1 MSSSGGVREDAAR
14 AVGVGRE
21 TIGVTLRTLQKK
33 LQVAFVFFV
42 VGLLGGVLGMRLFI
56 WPQLRAD
63 LLATEAR
70 IITQTPF
77 DVILMQV
84 KIGMITGILAT
95 VPALLYH
102 AREPLKERGIIPDV
116 QVKVWHLAVF
126 AVFATLLFA
135 LGVAYAYG
143 LFFPIVFYF
152 LADYAVKA
160 GLAPMYSIVMWTEF
174 ILMLAVSFGLAAQL
188 PLVMSALAY
197 AEVVQYETFRDKW
210 KYAIVGIF
218 LFGAVF
224 SPPDPFTQIL
234 WALPLCLLYG
244 VSLYVTKVVVT
255 AKRGS
260 ERIDVLGVLRER
272 WNVPLAVAV
281 VGFAVGYGAYRYG
294 VVARV
299 NDALT
304 GTIYPQAY
312 LLPQYDPLP
321 VGIAVG
327 VVALF
332 GALAYVAFVAIERA
346 ASAEAEVYGGQ
357 VPSPENLN
365 LDVLDAAGVRA
376 APEERF
382 VAMDEEEALA
392 AARTAIDEDDDEK
405 AQAILD
411 RFDDAE
417 EEREEQAA
425 EAEQEAEEEAGT
437 ITKRTAGMLDAFTDD
452 ETTEDDVGGYYTD
465 ILAIAGELRSR
476 AFRIAAVFMSVL
488 VAAFGFLYYGGL
500 ATLRDDFIGRLPA
513 DVRTA
518 SNASAGPAADPG
530 TAASAMQWPI
540 TLHPVEALVFE
551 AKVSAVAAAIAT
563 LPLVV
568 YYAWPALAE
577 RGIVTGNRR
586 TIVVWAGGVFG
597 GLVAGSVLG
606 YLFVAPNVIT
616 YLVADALRA
625 DMVISYRISNFLWM
639 VFLTTAGIGLLMD
652 VPISMVL
659 FHGGGLVSYRA
670 MRERWRVAV
679 LVSFAL
685 GALLTPDTVYTMLI
699 VGIPLSAAYFVGLG
713 VLWLVTLGGRRGG
726 GRASAERTA

>member
-42 VGLLGGVLGMRLFI
+42 VGLLGGVLAMRWVI
-56 WPQLRAD
+56 WPELRAD

-84 KIGMITGILAT
+84 KIGLITGVLAT
-95 VPALLYH
+95 VPVLLYH
-102 AREPLKERGIIPDV
+102 AREPLKERGIVPDL
-116 QVKVWHLAVF
+116 QVKLWHLAVLGV
-126 AVFATLLFA
+126 AAALLFA

-234 WALPLCLLYG
+234 WALPLCFLYG
-244 VSLYVTKVVVT
+244 VSLYITRLVVT

-260 ERIDVLGVLRER
+260 ERIDVAGVLRER
-272 WNVPLAVAV
+272 WNLPLAVAV
-281 VGFAVGYGAYRYG
+281 VGFAAGYGAYRYG

-299 NDALT
+299 NDALS
-304 GTIYPQAY
+304 GTVYPQAY
-312 LLPQYDPLP
+312 LLPQYDPIP
-321 VGIAVG
+321 VGVAVG
-327 VVALF
+327 VVALV
-332 GALAYVAFVAIERA
+332 GALAYVVFVAIERA

-382 VAMDEEEALA
+382 VAMDEEEALD
-392 AARTAIDEDDDEK
+392 AARTAIDDGDDEK

-411 RFDDAE
+411 RFDDAAD
-417 EEREEQAA
+417 EREEQAEEAAA
-425 EAEQEAEEEAGT
+425 EDEEAGT
-437 ITKRTAGMLDAFTDD
+437 ITKRTAGMLDAFTED
-452 ETTEDDVGGYYTD
+452 ETTEDDVGGYYED
-465 ILAIAGELRSR
+465 ILAVLGALRGR

-551 AKVSAVAAAIAT
+551 AKVSAVAAALAT

-568 YYAWPALAE
+568 YYAWPVLAE

-586 TIVVWAGGVFG
+586 TIVVWAGGVFS
-597 GLVAGSVLG
+597 GLVVGSVLG
-606 YLFVAPNVIT
+606 YLFVAPNIIT

-625 DMVISYRISNFLWM
+625 DMVISYRISSFLWM

-652 VPISMVL
+652 VPISMAL
-659 FHGGGLVSYRA
+659 FYGGGLVSYRT

-685 GALLTPDTVYTMLI
+685 GALLTPDTVYTMLL
-699 VGIPLSAAYFVGLG
+699 VGIPLSTAYFVGLG
-713 VLWLVTLGGRRGG
+713 VLWVVTLGGRRGG

>member
-21 TIGVTLRTLQKK
+21 TVGVTLRTLQKK

-42 VGLLGGVLGMRLFI
+42 VGLLGGVLAMRLLI
-56 WPQLRAD
+56 WPELRAD

-84 KIGMITGILAT
+84 KIGLITGVLAT
-95 VPALLYH
+95 VPVLFYH
-102 AREPLKERGIIPDV
+102 ARDPLKERGILPDV
-116 QVKVWHLAVF
+116 QVKVWHLVVLGVAAV
-126 AVFATLLFA
+126 LLFA

-210 KYAIVGIF
+210 KYAVVGIF
-218 LFGAVF
+218 AFGAVF

-244 VSLYVTKVVVT
+244 VSLYITRLVVT

-260 ERIDVLGVLRER
+260 ERIDVTGVLRAR
-272 WNVPLAVAV
+272 WNLPLAVAV
-281 VGFAVGYGAYRYG
+281 VGFALGYGAYRYG
-294 VVARV
+294 VVTRV
-299 NDALT
+299 NDALS

-327 VVALF
+327 AVALV
-332 GALAYVAFVAIERA
+332 GALAYVVFVAIERA

-382 VAMDEEEALA
+382 VAMDEEEALD
-392 AARTAIDEDDDEK
+392 AARTAIDDGDDEK

-411 RFDDAE
+411 RFDDAAD
-417 EEREEQAA
+417 EREEQAA
-425 EAEQEAEEEAGT
+425 EAEAEEEEAGT
-437 ITKRTAGMLDAFTDD
+437 ITKRTAGMLDAFTED
-452 ETTEDDVGGYYTD
+452 ETTEDDVGGYYED
-465 ILAIAGELRSR
+465 ILAVLGALRGR
-476 AFRIAAVFMSVL
+476 AFRIAAVFLSVL
-488 VAAFGFLYYGGL
+488 VASFGFLYYGGL

-530 TAASAMQWPI
+530 TAATAMQWPI

-551 AKVSAVAAAIAT
+551 AKVSAVAAALAT

-568 YYAWPALAE
+568 YYAWPVLAE
-577 RGIVTGNRR
+577 RGILTGDRR
-586 TIVVWAGGVFG
+586 TIVVWAGGAFG
-597 GLVAGSVLG
+597 GLAVGSALG

-652 VPISMVL
+652 VPISMAL
-659 FHGGGLVSYRA
+659 FHGGGIVSYHT

-699 VGIPLSAAYFVGLG
+699 VGVPLSAAYFVGLG
-713 VLWLVTLGGRRGG
+713 VLWVVTLGGRRGG
-726 GRASAERTA
+726 GPTPAERTA

>member
-42 VGLLGGVLGMRLFI
+42 VGLLGGVLAMRLVI

-84 KIGMITGILAT
+84 KIGLVAGVLAT
-95 VPALLYH
+95 VPPLLYH
-102 AREPLKERGIIPDV
+102 AREPLKERGIVPDLE
-116 QVKVWHLAVF
+116 VKLWHLAVLGVA
-126 AVFATLLFA
+126 AVLLFA

-197 AEVVQYETFRDKW
+197 AEIVPYETFRDKW
-210 KYAIVGIF
+210 KYAVVGIF
-218 LFGAVF
+218 TFGAVF

-234 WALPLCLLYG
+234 WALPLCFLYG
-244 VSLYVTKVVVT
+244 VSLYVTKIVVT

-260 ERIDVLGVLRER
+260 ERIDVLGVLRAR

-281 VGFAVGYGAYRYG
+281 VGFALGYGAYRYG
-294 VVARV
+294 VVERV
-299 NDALT
+299 NETLV
-304 GTIYPQAY
+304 GTAYPQAY

-321 VGIAVG
+321 VGLAVG
-327 VVALF
+327 ALALV

-346 ASAEAEVYGGQ
+346 ASAEAAVYGGRARE
-357 VPSPENLN
+357 PENLN

-382 VAMDEEEALA
+382 VAMDEEDALA
-392 AARTAIDEDDDEK
+392 AARTAIDDGDDEK

-411 RFDDAE
+411 RFDDAAD
-417 EEREEQAA
+417 EREEQAA
-425 EAEQEAEEEAGT
+425 EADAAEEEAGT
-437 ITKRTAGMLDAFTDD
+437 VTKRTAGMLDAFTED
-452 ETTEDDVGGYYTD
+452 ETTEDDVGGYYED
-465 ILAIAGELRSR
+465 ILAVLGALRGR

-513 DVRTA
+513 DLRTA

-530 TAASAMQWPI
+530 SAAAGMQWPI

-568 YYAWPALAE
+568 YYAWPVLAE
-577 RGIVTGNRR
+577 RGILTGDRR
-586 TIVVWAGGVFG
+586 TITVWAGGVFG
-597 GLVAGSVLG
+597 GLAVGSVLG

-652 VPISMVL
+652 VPISMAL
-659 FHGGGLVSYRA
+659 FHAGGLVSYHT

-699 VGIPLSAAYFVGLG
+699 VGVPLSAAYFLGLG
-713 VLWLVTLGGRRGG
+713 VLWVGTLGGRRGG
-726 GRASAERTA
+726 GRALPERTA